1 MHHDAPH
8 RCSAS
13 RLCDPCMRLDFVM
26 GRIAL
31 GLAVAVAVAETTAI
45 GVQGVVYNATWES
58 LDARPNPEWWGDIK

>member
-1 MHHDAPH
+1 
-8 RCSAS
+8 
-13 RLCDPCMRLDFVM
+13 MRLDFVM